1 MQPRNCVTR
10 MPFEHA
16 KQLSVN
22 KVIVFVSFFV
32 LFVINRSLAAPN
44 AIQNCDARYG
54 AIDAIL
60 PDLQKYANTHITR
73 SFEYLMMSTHFA
85 NYQKNR
91 VGFEKVLRELS
102 DSTWNDA
109 FELIKYIGKRGGR
122 MNFSMR
128 KEENV
133 NGVDD
138 RGKYELYEM
147 ESLAKALDLEKQIAK
162 DAHAIHRE
170 ATRNR
175 NDYHD
180 PEISSFLENHFVHRH
195 ADTIR
200 KLSGYTSD
208 LSSLLKGPDSSLALF
223 LFDEYLQKQ

>member
-1 MQPRNCVTR
+1 M
-10 MPFEHA
+10 
-16 KQLSVN
+16 L
-22 KVIVFVSFFV
+22 
-32 LFVINRSLAAPN
+32 LINLISAPN

-85 NYQKNR
+85 NFQKNR

-122 MNFSMR
+122 MNFSVR
-128 KEENV
+128 KEDNA

-138 RGKYELYEM
+138 RGKYELYEL
-147 ESLAKALDLEKQIAK
+147 ESLAKALDLEKQLAK
-162 DAHAIHRE
+162 DAHNIHRE

-200 KLSGYTSD
+200 KLSGYASD
-208 LSSLLKGPDSSLALF
+208 LSNLLKGPDSSLALF